1 MDMNKEFIKRAVI
14 WNMVNYDEW
23 DCQHIGGD
31 EHVVHNVNIENV
43 NIESDDL
50 VQVAFPQKE
59 HIINLKEELVEEKLY
74 ASEDEVDEWGNSK
87 RYYQLLDELEHW
99 LSGEVND
106 IFDYDA
112 EPIILV
118 NGQIL

>member
-1 MDMNKEFIKRAVI
+1 MDMNKEFIKCAVI

-23 DCQHIGGD
+23 DYQHIGGD
-31 EHVVHNVNIENV
+31 EHVVHNVND
-43 NIESDDL
+43 ESDDL

-59 HIINLKEELVEEKLY
+59 HIINLKEELEDERLY
-74 ASEDEVDEWGNSK
+74 ADEDEVDECGKSK
-87 RYYQLLDELEHW
+87 RYYELLDELEHW
-99 LSGEVND
+99 LSGEIND
-106 IFDYDA
+106 IFNYDA